1 MWKITFWVLAVAATA
16 IFISGRFR
24 ISKRYERENKSI
36 KEVSSWRSL
45 DRGVDPTED
54 GSKEKDDSEKDGSED
69 ENKEGLK

>member
-1 MWKITFWVLAVAATA
+1 MWKISFWVLAVAATA

-54 GSKEKDDSEKDGSED
+54 GSEKDDSED
-69 ENKEGLK
+69 ENEEGLK